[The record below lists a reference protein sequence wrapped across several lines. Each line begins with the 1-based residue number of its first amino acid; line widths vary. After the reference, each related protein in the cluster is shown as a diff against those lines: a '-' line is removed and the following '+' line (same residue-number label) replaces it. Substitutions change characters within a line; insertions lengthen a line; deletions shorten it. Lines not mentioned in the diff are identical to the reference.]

1 MIVPQFKDPD
11 VTKFLVEQDRNI
23 NAIKRDLLSAVTAN
37 RSVLLYSPSKLVFE
51 VTVDDAGTLHAVKVS
66 G

>member
-1 MIVPQFKDPD
+1 MIVPEFKDPE

-23 NAIKRDLLSAVTAN
+23 AGIKRDLLSAITAN

-51 VTVDDAGTLHAVKVS
+51 VTVDDLGALHVAKVS